1 MATLALGRIGE
12 VFMRKSQRVVKAP
25 KEAPEKSSEKE
36 RERGKA
42 PMPPPGPH
50 ADPRLTNP
58 DATPGAGAMS
68 NPDKQDGEADGGTG

>member
-1 MATLALGRIGE
+1 
-12 VFMRKSQRVVKAP
+12 MRKSQRDGDAP
-25 KEAPEKSSEKE
+25 REAPERLLENE